1 LRGVPVVADLIHTI
15 VWLLEAL
22 RFWRVSEKQ
31 APATGLACH
40 DERADLYHERNITYW
55 YLRPP
60 S

>member
-1 LRGVPVVADLIHTI
+1 VAELIHTI
-15 VWLLEAL
+15 AWLLQAL

-31 APATGLACH
+31 APASGLACPG
-40 DERADLYHERNITYW
+40 ETADLYYERNITYW

>member
-1 LRGVPVVADLIHTI
+1 VAELIHTI

-22 RFWRVSEKQ
+22 RLWRVSEKQ
-31 APATGLACH
+31 APATGRARSG
-40 DERADLYHERNITYW
+40 ETADLYYERNITYW

>member
-1 LRGVPVVADLIHTI
+1 MAELIHTI
-15 VWLLEAL
+15 GLLLVAL

-31 APATGLACH
+31 APATSLACH
-40 DERADLYHERNITYW
+40 ATADLYYERNITYW